1 MKAIDTLTNV
11 IHNQWLASLLLLLI
25 GIGYIV
31 RLLVKARIDLEK
43 EQFKS
48 KNTIDEKVIGV
59 IIDNLPNLSYL
70 KDLSM
75 LISLIRSEFTL
86 NREDH
91 EKIKDRLDVMDKK
104 LDTLIASGL
113 PK

>member
-1 MKAIDTLTNV
+1 MKLVDSLGSI
-11 IHNQWLASLLLLLI
+11 IQNQWLAAALLVFL
-25 GIGYIV
+25 GIGYV
-31 RLLVKARIDLEK
+31 VYVVVQFRLSLERD
-43 EQFKS
+43 QFRA

-104 LDTLIASGL
+104 LDTLIASCL
-113 PK
+113 SK